1 MKNKKIAISC
11 TGLLLLAA
19 VNFFLFKIA
28 LKNSL
33 DLMEVY
39 VARSSIGPRVQV
51 TEDMIQTILIP
62 SAYLNFNTFLN
73 KEEIV
78 GKWTD
83 IQGMIPEGSLFYK
96 TMLYDEKTL
105 PDMPSLLLKENQVVY
120 SMATDLI
127 SSAGNSLIPH
137 QKVDIYCT
145 IEPQRNKPIVDLLI
159 SNVRILSLKDR
170 NGVDMQSEKSQP
182 VPYVITI
189 ALDQDQISILSNAVK
204 LGSIQ
209 MYASSSSYE
218 YGEESVLNTDSLV
231 LEYLIHGF
239 E

>member
-1 MKNKKIAISC
+1 MKNKKMAISC